1 MGHRVVEALGERG
14 PLERQTPHPSRPE
27 EILDPAR
34 RIELAHPKSEVL
46 LLGPAERQ
54 SCSIWPADSLLAD
67 PLMKKPRQTLLAGY
81 LDEQACQRLV
91 WSRGQLTRDQPL
103 T

>member
-1 MGHRVVEALGERG
+1 MGHGLVEALGERG
-14 PLERQTPHPSRPE
+14 PLERETTHPSRPE
-27 EILDPAR
+27 EVLDPAR
-34 RIELAHPKSEVL
+34 RIELAHPESEAL

-67 PLMKKPRQTLLAGY
+67 PLMEKPRQTLLAGY

-91 WSRGQLTRDQPL
+91 WGRGQLTCGEPL

>member
-1 MGHRVVEALGERG
+1 MTEPG
-14 PLERQTPHPSRPE
+14 
-27 EILDPAR
+27 
-34 RIELAHPKSEVL
+34 
-46 LLGPAERQ
+46 
-54 SCSIWPADSLLAD
+54 
-67 PLMKKPRQTLLAGY
+67 QTLLAGY

>member
-1 MGHRVVEALGERG
+1 V
-14 PLERQTPHPSRPE
+14 RPE
-27 EILDPAR
+27 EVLDPAR
-34 RIELAHPKSEVL
+34 PIELAHPKCEVL

-67 PLMKKPRQTLLAGY
+67 RLMQKPGQTLLSGY

-91 WSRGQLTRDQPL
+91 WSRGQITRDQPP

>member
-1 MGHRVVEALGERG
+1 MGHGVVEALGERG

-34 RIELAHPKSEVL
+34 GIELAHPKGEVL
-46 LLGPAERQ
+46 LLGPAERH
-54 SCSIWPADSLLAD
+54 SRGIWPADSLLAD
-67 PLMKKPRQTLLAGY
+67 PLMKKPRQTLLARHLY
-81 LDEQACQRLV
+81 EQACQRLV
-91 WSRGQLTRDQPL
+91 GSSRQLTCDQPL